1 MHRTFI
7 ISLLAIMTLISIA
20 ATKKPAPQEAP
31 SDTRVIYIV
40 RHAEK
45 DASPDPHLSKAGAA
59 RAEKLAQVIAHEP
72 IAGVFV
78 TDTNRSRE
86 TGAPIAA
93 LNQIED
99 TTYPP
104 LDTAKLRSMIDALP
118 AGSNALVV
126 AHSNTISTILES
138 LGAEPVGDLP
148 EDEYTRLY
156 AVVLHNNKHMRTI
169 RLAY

>member
-1 MHRTFI
+1 M
-7 ISLLAIMTLISIA
+7 SLIAIA

-45 DASPDPHLSKAGAA
+45 GDGQDPHLSQAGSA
-59 RAEKLAQVIAHEP
+59 RVEKLAQLIAHEP
-72 IAGVFV
+72 IACVFV
-78 TDTNRSRE
+78 TNTNRSRE

-93 LNQIED
+93 QNNLES

-104 LDTAKLRSMIDALP
+104 LDTAQLRSMIDKLP
-118 AGSNALVV
+118 RNTNALIV
-126 AHSNTISTILES
+126 AHSNTVSAILES
-138 LGAEPVGDLP
+138 LGATPVGDLP
-148 EDEYTRLY
+148 EDEYARLY
-156 AVVLHNNKHMRTI
+156 AVVLNNNKHIRTI